1 MPTLI
6 VPRVAWLTPLNRR
19 YLIHGKNRASRDTIA
34 DMPQHSEESP
44 TPFADTPTAPLLPQ
58 TTRPGRLLRGAE
70 LGMPIF
76 LGYMPVG
83 MAFGILASTLGFTTA
98 QSVVCSA
105 TALAGAGQF
114 IALSFLA
121 SGADVFA
128 VLLATTVVNLRYVL
142 FGATLSPYLHGLDLK
157 TQAFLAFTLTD
168 ETFAVNIADRRSG
181 LSTPASMAG
190 VGLIAWVGWVLGTL
204 VGALGAERIGD
215 PTRFGVGFAMPAMF
229 TALFVALAEDWRH
242 VLVGTVAG
250 TIALLLPL
258 LSTVGITLS
267 GSWFIVIASMSAATL
282 GAVIWRER

>member
-1 MPTLI
+1 M
-6 VPRVAWLTPLNRR
+6 
-19 YLIHGKNRASRDTIA
+19 RATIA
-34 DMPQHSEESP
+34 DMLEPSAESP
-44 TPFADTPTAPLLPQ
+44 TPYAEKPTAALLPQ
-58 TTRPGRLLRGAE
+58 TTRRGRTLRGVE

-83 MAFGILASTLGFTTA
+83 MAFGILASTLGFSTV
-98 QSVVCSA
+98 QSVACSA

-114 IALSFLA
+114 IALSLLA

-190 VGLIAWVGWVLGTL
+190 VGLIAWTGWVLGTL
-204 VGALGAERIGD
+204 FGSLGAERIGD

-242 VLVGTVAG
+242 VLIGTVAG
-250 TIALLLPL
+250 SIALALPL
-258 LSTVGITLS
+258 LSYIGISLS

-282 GAVIWRER
+282 GAVIWRET